1 MIGERFRLERRLGRG
16 GMASVHLARDE
27 ELDRPVAVKVLDAL
41 AGDDEARR
49 RFVREA
55 RLAARLSHPNV
66 VAVYDVGDRDG
77 VPYIVMEYVEGETL
91 AELLAGRGRLAPEE
105 AVRLAVQVCAG
116 LEHAHAAGLVH
127 RDVKPQNLL
136 VGTDGTV
143 KISDFGI
150 ARAAEAT
157 RMTTEGTILG
167 TAGYLAPEQ
176 LAGGEITPA
185 ADVYGVG
192 AVLYEALTGR
202 PPVAV
207 RSLEEL
213 AAAHARAVPPVRN
226 VAADVSRGLE
236 EEVMRALAWRPEYR
250 HRSAADL
257 ARRLADAVPEADT
270 APLPVEAPTVRL
282 AAARPG
288 RRRVAGVAAVLAL
301 AALAAGV
308 LVGSGGEDAPPAVEP
323 APQGGD
329 PRQQARDLAAWLRE
343 NSR

>member
-1 MIGERFRLERRLGRG
+1 MSGERFRLERRLGRG
-16 GMASVHLARDE
+16 GMASVHLAHDE
-27 ELDRPVAVKVLDAL
+27 ELHRPVAVKVLDTL

-66 VAVYDVGDRDG
+66 VAVFDVGERDG
-77 VPYIVMEYVEGETL
+77 APCIVMEYVEGETL
-91 AELLAGRGRLAPEE
+91 AELLARRGRLEPGE
-105 AVRLAVQVCAG
+105 AVRLAVQACAG

-136 VGTDGTV
+136 LRVDGAV

-150 ARAAEAT
+150 ARAAETT
-157 RMTTEGTILG
+157 RLTTEGTILG
-167 TAGYLAPEQ
+167 TIGYLAPEQ
-176 LAGGEITPA
+176 LTGGEVTPA

-202 PPVAV
+202 PLVAV

-213 AAAHARAVPPVRN
+213 PAAHARAVPPVRDL
-226 VAADVSRGLE
+226 APDVPPALE
-236 EEVMRALAWRPEYR
+236 AEVMRALARSPEYR
-250 HRSAADL
+250 HRSAAEL
-257 ARRLADAVPEADT
+257 ARRLAEAVPEADT
-270 APLPVEAPTVRL
+270 GPLPAEAPTARL
-282 AAARPG
+282 PAARPDRG
-288 RRRVAGVAAVLAL
+288 RIAGVAAVLAL

-308 LVGSGGEDAPPAVEP
+308 LVGSGGEDAPPVVEP
-323 APQGGD
+323 PAQAGD
-329 PRQQARDLAAWLRE
+329 PAQQARELAAWLRE